1 MASPAHDLRQRERED
16 ARTIAQWWRDLWQ
29 RLTSPLRDLLAR
41 WRGLRLPSER
51 QRDPLTTRF
60 LTSLG
65 DALTTF
71 GRGVADL
78 VIAAQRWAVTLGA
91 AGVAV
96 AHGLTLGRLAN
107 GVPVVSAQAQHAAT
121 AVKAVAQLALRP
133 VVAVQDVTRA
143 AGTMIQRGLLTV
155 RNELYRG
162 YRAGFLAF
170 GRLRGRG
177 GWYWRAELDRR
188 TCPVCVARHGSYHTA
203 DETFDAH
210 AGCRCM
216 PQWDRPQDDGAQWF
230 SAQDSATRTAILGP
244 GKAALYD
251 AGTITLADLVVPTS
265 SPRWGAGVRVATLA
279 DLGG

>member
-1 MASPAHDLRQRERED
+1 MNPSQELRQRERED

-41 WRGLRLPSER
+41 WRGLPLPSER

-60 LTSLG
+60 LGTLT

-71 GRGVADL
+71 GRGIADL
-78 VIAAQRWAVTLGA
+78 AHAAQVWGVTLGA
-91 AGVAV
+91 AGLSV

-107 GVPVVSAQAQHAAT
+107 GVPVVSTQAQHAAH
-121 AVKAVAQLALRP
+121 AVAAVQRLALRP
-133 VVAVQDVTRA
+133 VAAVQDVTRA

-177 GWYWRAELDRR
+177 GWYWHATLDRR

-210 AGCRCM
+210 AGCRCV
-216 PQWDRPQDDGAQWF
+216 PQWDRPRDDGAQWF
-230 SAQDSATRTAILGP
+230 SDQDSATRTAILGP
-244 GKAALYD
+244 GKARLYD
-251 AGTITLADLVVPTS
+251 AGTITLPDLVVPTY

-279 DLGG
+279 EVGG